1 MGLTAREYEVLRHAA
16 MGRTNPEIADE
27 LALAR
32 TTVKGYLQ
40 SAMHKLGARNRV
52 EAIAKAHEAQLL

>member
-1 MGLTAREYEVLRHAA
+1 V
-16 MGRTNPEIADE
+16 GRTNPEIADE